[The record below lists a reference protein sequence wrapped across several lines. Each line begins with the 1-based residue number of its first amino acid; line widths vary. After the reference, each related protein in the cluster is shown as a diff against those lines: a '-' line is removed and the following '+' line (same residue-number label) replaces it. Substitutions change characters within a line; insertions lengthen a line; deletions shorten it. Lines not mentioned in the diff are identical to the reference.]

1 MQYESYAKNLVE
13 IKRTDGFHIDQIS
26 DNEIIHNLLPFRNR
40 EVNFVLCREQFVY
53 LQTRLEIL
61 LMA

>member
-1 MQYESYAKNLVE
+1 MHYESYAKNMVE
-13 IKRTDGFHIDQIS
+13 IKRDGFHIDQIS
-26 DNEIIHNLLPFRNR
+26 DNEIIHNLLQFRNR
-40 EVNFVLCREQFVY
+40 EVNFALFREQFLY